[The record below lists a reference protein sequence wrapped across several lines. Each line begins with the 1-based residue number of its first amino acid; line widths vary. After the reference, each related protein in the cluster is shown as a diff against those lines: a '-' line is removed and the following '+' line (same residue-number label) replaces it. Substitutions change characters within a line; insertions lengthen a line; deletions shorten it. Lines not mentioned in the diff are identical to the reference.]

1 MVGLQF
7 HFGWPLQKCHPGS
20 SAIAV
25 TGQALRL
32 KLVKS

>member
-20 SAIAV
+20 PTVAE
-25 TGQALRL
+25 TGQALKL
-32 KLVKS
+32 KLVQS